1 MNEEASAAAPQDE
14 PHEAEEFE
22 LLKEDLA
29 RLRADMQAL
38 KEHLASLGGKRTAE
52 AREAASAKL
61 EALRAE
67 LDRLGEEL
75 GLQGRQVR
83 RTLEQKVREQPVV
96 SLLTAFG
103 LGFLLS
109 RLFERR

>member
-1 MNEEASAAAPQDE
+1 MNEEASAAATQGE
-14 PHEAEEFE
+14 PRETEELE

-38 KEHLASLGGKRTAE
+38 KEHLASLGGKKTAE

-67 LDRLGEEL
+67 LDRLSAEL
-75 GLQGRQVR
+75 GLQGRQVS